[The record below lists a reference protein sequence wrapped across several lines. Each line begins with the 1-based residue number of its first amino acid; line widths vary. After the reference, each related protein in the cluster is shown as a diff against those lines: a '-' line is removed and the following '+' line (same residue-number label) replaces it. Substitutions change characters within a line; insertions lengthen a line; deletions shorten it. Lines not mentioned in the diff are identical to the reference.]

1 MNALTLTSGDVQ
13 TASQILMAS
22 AAALAARGQ
31 PLWPP
36 QSLTPERL
44 ARHYPDAGWRVA
56 WQDGQAVGT
65 YVLLDKD
72 DLFWPDDTPGT
83 ALYLHKLAVHP
94 AAQGGGLARL
104 LLGEAVAE
112 TRRVGA
118 PFLRLDT
125 ASDRAKL
132 RALYDGFGF
141 QTVGERQVGAYHVVL
156 YSLMV

>member
-1 MNALTLTSGDVQ
+1 MNSLTLTSGDVQ
-13 TASQILMAS
+13 TASEILVAS

-44 ARHYPDAGWRVA
+44 KRHYPDAGWRVA
-56 WQDGQAVGT
+56 WQEDQAVGT
-65 YVLLDKD
+65 FVMLDKD
-72 DLFWPDDTPGT
+72 DLFWPDDAPGT

-94 AAQGGGLARL
+94 SAQGSGLARL
-104 LLGEAVAE
+104 LLSEAVEE

-132 RALYDGFGF
+132 RALYEDFGF
-141 QTVGERQVGAYHVVL
+141 ETAGERQVGAYHVVL
-156 YSLMV
+156 YSLTV

>member
-1 MNALTLTSGDVQ
+1 VQ
-13 TASQILMAS
+13 TASEILTAS

-36 QSLTPERL
+36 HSLTPERL

-56 WQDGQAVGT
+56 WQDGQAVGA
-65 YVLLDKD
+65 YVLLDRD
-72 DLFWPDDTPGT
+72 ELFWPDDSPGT

-104 LLGEAVAE
+104 LLAEAVAE
-112 TRRVGA
+112 TRRLGV

-132 RALYDGFGF
+132 RALYDDFGF
-141 QTVGERQVGAYHVVL
+141 QNVGERQVGAYHVVL
-156 YSLMV
+156 YSLPM